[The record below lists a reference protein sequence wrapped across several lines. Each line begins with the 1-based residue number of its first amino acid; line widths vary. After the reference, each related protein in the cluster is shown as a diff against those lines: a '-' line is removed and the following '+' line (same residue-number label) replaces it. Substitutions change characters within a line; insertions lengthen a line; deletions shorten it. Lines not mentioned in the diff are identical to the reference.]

1 MTKTKV
7 KTKGRKAVEK
17 KFNALERLEVSY
29 MPIGDLVPN
38 AYNPNRQSD
47 HDFELLKLS
56 MTEDGFTQPII
67 VRGSDNQIVD
77 GEHRWRAGRELGY
90 DEVPVVLV
98 EFSDEQMR
106 ISTLRH
112 NRARGSEDIALSA
125 EVLRDLEK
133 LGALEWAQ
141 DSLMMDDT
149 EIEVLLSD
157 IAAPEAL
164 AGQEYNG
171 GWDPSKSEVDG
182 IDTGARSTE
191 QKDVSVTAAAS
202 DRQRE
207 IEAKIKEAKSED
219 ERQMARKEMDTHRVV
234 AVFSGEQAEV
244 IKKALGRQQA
254 ERILHLCTKAV
265 AEGDLPS
272 E

>member
-1 MTKTKV
+1 MTR
-7 KTKGRKAVEK
+7 TKGRAAIK
-17 KFNALERLEVSY
+17 KEFRTLERLEVTY
-29 MPIGDLVPN
+29 VAIGDLTPN

-67 VRGSDNQIVD
+67 VRKVDMMIVD
-77 GEHRWRAGRELGY
+77 GEHRWRAGRDLEY
-90 DEVPVVLV
+90 SEVPVVFV
-98 EFSDEQMR
+98 DFTDEQMK

-133 LGALEWAQ
+133 LGALGWAQ
-141 DSLMMDDT
+141 DSLMLDDT

-157 IAAPEAL
+157 ITAPEAL
-164 AGQEYNG
+164 AGEAWNG
-171 GWDPSKSEVDG
+171 AWEPTKGEVEG
-182 IDTGARSTE
+182 IDSGSRATE
-191 QKDVSVTAAAS
+191 RKDVSVTADAS

-207 IEAKIKEAKSED
+207 IEARIKEAKSED
-219 ERQMARKEMDTHRVV
+219 ERQMVRRELDTHRIV
-234 AVFSGEQAEV
+234 AVFSGEQSEIV
-244 IKKALGRQQA
+244 KKALGRQQA
-254 ERILHLCTKAV
+254 ERILHLCTKAI

>member
-1 MTKTKV
+1 MTKTK
-7 KTKGRKAVEK
+7 TKGRAALKRE
-17 KFNALERLEVSY
+17 FNTLERLEVTY
-29 MPIGDLVPN
+29 VPIGSLTPN
-38 AYNPNRQSD
+38 AYNPNRQSE
-47 HDFELLKLS
+47 HDFELLKRS

-67 VRGSDNQIVD
+67 VRGKDNMIVD
-77 GEHRWRAGRELGY
+77 GEHRWRAGRDLEY
-90 DEVPVVLV
+90 AEVPVVFV
-98 EFSDEQMR
+98 DFTDEQMR

-141 DSLMMDDT
+141 ESLMLDDT

-157 IAAPEAL
+157 ITAPEAL
-164 AGQEYNG
+164 AGQEWNE
-171 GWDPSKSEVDG
+171 GWEPSK
-182 IDTGARSTE
+182 TE
-191 QKDVSVTAAAS
+191 LDAPDSGTRATERKDVSVTAEAS

-207 IEAKIKEAKSED
+207 IEEKIREAKSED
-219 ERQMARKEMDTHRVV
+219 ERQMVRRELDTHRIV
-234 AVFSGEQAEV
+234 AVFSGEQSEIV
-244 IKKALGRQQA
+244 KKALGRQQA

>member
-1 MTKTKV
+1 M
-7 KTKGRKAVEK
+7 KTKGRAKVEK
-17 KFNALERLEVSY
+17 SFKTLERLDVVYVNVGE
-29 MPIGDLVPN
+29 LTPN
-38 AYNPNRQSD
+38 SYNPNRQSE
-47 HDFELLKLS
+47 HDFELLQRS
-56 MTEDGFTQPII
+56 MQEDGFTQPII
-67 VRGSDNQIVD
+67 VRKSDHMIVD

-90 DEVPVVLV
+90 EEVPVVFV
-98 EFSDEQMR
+98 EFTDEQMR

-149 EIEVLLSD
+149 EINVLLSD

-164 AGQEYNG
+164 AGEEWSE
-171 GWDPSKSEVDG
+171 GWNPSKTEIEGEDVGTQSF
-182 IDTGARSTE
+182 E
-191 QKDVSVTAAAS
+191 QKDVSTTAAAS

-207 IEAKIKEAKSED
+207 VEARISEARTDD
-219 ERQMARKEMDTHRVV
+219 ERQMARREMDTHRVV
-234 AVFSGEQAEV
+234 AVFAGDQAAI
-244 IKKALGRQQA
+244 IKQALGRQQA
-254 ERILHLCTKAV
+254 ERILYLCTKAIE
-265 AEGDLPS
+265 EGDLP

>member
-1 MTKTKV
+1 MTGKG
-7 KTKGRKAVEK
+7 KTKGRAAVTK
-17 KFNALERLEVSY
+17 SFKTLERLNVVYLDADE
-29 MPIGDLVPN
+29 LTPN
-38 AYNPNRQSD
+38 AYNPNRQNE
-47 HDFELLKLS
+47 HDFELLQRS

-67 VRGSDNQIVD
+67 VRKSDKMIVD

-90 DEVPVVLV
+90 EEVPVVFV
-98 EFSDEQMR
+98 DFTDEQMR

-149 EIEVLLSD
+149 EINVLLSD

-164 AGQEYNG
+164 AGEEWNE
-171 GWDPSKSEVDG
+171 GWDPSKTEVEGDNMG
-182 IDTGARSTE
+182 GRSFE

-207 IEAKIKEAKSED
+207 VETKIRDARTED
-219 ERQMARKEMDTHRVV
+219 EKQMARKEMDTHRVV
-234 AVFSGEQAEV
+234 AVFSGEQATI
-244 IKKALGRQQA
+244 IKQALGTQQA

-265 AEGDLPS
+265 EEGDLH

>member
-1 MTKTKV
+1 M
-7 KTKGRKAVEK
+7 KTKGRAKVEK
-17 KFNALERLEVSY
+17 SFKTLERLDVVYVNVSE
-29 MPIGDLVPN
+29 LTPN
-38 AYNPNRQSD
+38 AYNPNRQSE
-47 HDFELLKLS
+47 HDFELLQRS

-67 VRGSDNQIVD
+67 VRKSDMMIVD

-90 DEVPVVLV
+90 DEVPVVFV
-98 EFSDEQMR
+98 EFTDEQMR

-149 EIEVLLSD
+149 EINVLLSD

-164 AGQEYNG
+164 AGEEWNE
-171 GWDPSKSEVDG
+171 GWDPSSTQVDG
-182 IDTGARSTE
+182 PGTQL
-191 QKDVSVTAAAS
+191 QKDMSVTAEAS

-207 IEAKIKEAKSED
+207 VEEKIREAKTED
-219 ERQMARKEMDTHRVV
+219 EKQMARRELDTHRVV
-234 AVFSGEQAEV
+234 AVFSGDQAAI
-244 IKKALGRQQA
+244 IKQALGKQQA

-265 AEGDLPS
+265 EEGDIP

>member
-1 MTKTKV
+1 M
-7 KTKGRKAVEK
+7 KTKGRAKVEK
-17 KFNALERLEVSY
+17 SFNTLERLNVAYLGVSEL
-29 MPIGDLVPN
+29 IPN
-38 AYNPNRQSD
+38 AYNPNRQSE
-47 HDFELLKLS
+47 HDFELLQRS

-67 VRGSDNQIVD
+67 VRKSDNMIVD

-90 DEVPVVLV
+90 EEVPVVFV
-98 EFSDEQMR
+98 EFTDEQMR

-149 EIEVLLSD
+149 EINVLLSD

-164 AGQEYNG
+164 AGEEWNE
-171 GWDPSKSEVDG
+171 GWDPSSTKLDG
-182 IDTGARSTE
+182 SGTYI
-191 QKDVSVTAAAS
+191 QKDMSITAEAS

-207 IEAKIKEAKSED
+207 IETKIREAKTED
-219 ERQMARKEMDTHRVV
+219 EKQMARKELDTHRVV
-234 AVFSGEQAEV
+234 AVFSGDQAAI
-244 IKKALGRQQA
+244 IKQALGKQQA

-265 AEGDLPS
+265 EEGDVP

>member
-1 MTKTKV
+1 MTTKAR
-7 KTKGRKAVEK
+7 TKGRAAVTR
-17 KFNALERLEVSY
+17 NTRALERLKVTYVKVE
-29 MPIGDLVPN
+29 DLTPN

-47 HDFELLKLS
+47 HDFELLKRS

-67 VRGSDNQIVD
+67 VRKKDMMIVD
-77 GEHRWRAGRELGY
+77 GEHRWRAGRELDY
-90 DEVPVVLV
+90 AEVPVVFV
-98 EFSDEQMR
+98 DFTDEQMK

-133 LGALEWAQ
+133 LGALDWAQ

-157 IAAPEAL
+157 VAAPEAL
-164 AGQEYNG
+164 AGENWNE
-171 GWDPSKSEVDG
+171 GWDPSKTEVEGPDVG
-182 IDTGARSTE
+182 GRTTE
-191 QKDVSVTAAAS
+191 TKDVSVTADAS

-207 IEAKIKEAKSED
+207 VEEKIRGAKSED
-219 ERQMARKEMDTHRVV
+219 EKQMARKELDTHRIV
-234 AVFSGEQAEV
+234 AVFSGEQAET